1 MAAFFYKYFSVAHPA
16 DDGTHKSMSSNL
28 KQKIMGNIIVNSLD
42 YQRIQRQIKEAMVQ
56 KTIDVAE
63 AEKLINELNSATI
76 LTPHEIPADVVT
88 MNSVVKISF
97 VDSGKQLEFKIVY
110 PGEANFK
117 EKKVSIFSPVA
128 TALIGFRVGDLI
140 EWMVPGGLTKIR
152 IDEIVYQPE
161 ASGDYAL

>member
-1 MAAFFYKYFSVAHPA
+1 
-16 DDGTHKSMSSNL
+16 
-28 KQKIMGNIIVNSLD
+28 MGNIIVNSLD

-56 KTIDVAE
+56 KTIDAAE

-76 LTPHEIPADVVT
+76 LTPHEIPGDVVT
-88 MNSVVKISF
+88 MNSVIRISF
-97 VDSGKQLEFKIVY
+97 ADSAKQLEFKIVY
-110 PGEANFK
+110 PNEANFK

-161 ASGDYAL
+161 AAGDFSL

>member
-1 MAAFFYKYFSVAHPA
+1 
-16 DDGTHKSMSSNL
+16 
-28 KQKIMGNIIVNSLD
+28 MGNIIVNSLD
-42 YQRIQRQIKEAMVQ
+42 YQRIQRQIKEAMIQ

-76 LTPHEIPADVVT
+76 LTPHEIPGDVVT

-110 PGEANFK
+110 PNEANFK
-117 EKKVSIFSPVA
+117 EKRVSIFSPVA

-152 IDEIVYQPE
+152 IDEILYQPE
-161 ASGDYAL
+161 AAGDYTL